1 MSVLLR
7 TIRTYSLRSGES
19 PRASITL
26 VKPMM
31 AFRGVRSSWVIEAM
45 KALFMRRLSS
55 ARSGLGDAGDVGGD
69 ALVTDDLPSVVEDGV
84 EADVEHLS
92 RLSL

>member
-7 TIRTYSLRSGES
+7 TIRTYSLRSGEADDGVQGCAQLVGHRS
-19 PRASITL
+19 HEGTL
-26 VKPMM
+26 H
-31 AFRGVRSSWVIEAM
+31 AQ
-45 KALFMRRLSS
+45 ALLCQKGLLGQPT
-55 ARSGLGDAGDVGGD
+55 AGLGDAGDVGGD